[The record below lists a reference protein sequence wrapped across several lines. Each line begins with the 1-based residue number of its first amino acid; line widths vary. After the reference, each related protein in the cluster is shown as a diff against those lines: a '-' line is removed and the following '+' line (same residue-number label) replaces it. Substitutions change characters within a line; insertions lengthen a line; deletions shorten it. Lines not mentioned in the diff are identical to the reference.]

1 MSDSAPQ
8 IKDYYEGYWVGGRT
22 TYSGSNQGYASNFR
36 RWMAS
41 ELWDL
46 ATDAPIIEVG
56 CGDASFTRDLAQYST
71 SVTAIDISASQIAEN
86 SRALPRIKFVQH
98 DVAEPFP
105 FPDDAFEV
113 VWCSEVLEHLFNP
126 VFAVEEMHRVLRPGG
141 RLLVTVPYHGRFK
154 DILIALFKWDE
165 HFSPTNPH
173 IRFYTRRT
181 LGRMVANAG
190 FQSVRTRT
198 CGMGIPLRDALVP
211 TNILLSSTKA
221 SAAGS
226 E

>member
-8 IKDYYEGYWVGGRT
+8 IKDYYEGYWVSGRAT
-22 TYSGSNQGYASNFR
+22 FSGSNQGYASNFR

-71 SVTAIDISASQIAEN
+71 NVTAIDISASQIAEN
-86 SRALPRIKFVQH
+86 SRTFPRIKFVQH
-98 DVAEPFP
+98 DVAEQFP
-105 FPDDAFEV
+105 FPDDSFEV
-113 VWCSEVLEHLFNP
+113 IWCSEVLEHLFNP
-126 VFAVEEMHRVLRPGG
+126 VFAVEEMHRILRPGG

-154 DILIALFKWDE
+154 DVLIALFKWEE

-173 IRFYTRRT
+173 IRFYTRET

-190 FQSVRTRT
+190 FKSVRTRT
-198 CGMGIPLRDALVP
+198 CGMGIPFRDLFVP

-221 SAAGS
+221 STAES
-226 E
+226 

>member
-8 IKDYYEGYWVGGRT
+8 IKDYYEGYWTGGRA

-36 RWMAS
+36 RWMAL
-41 ELWDL
+41 ELWEL
-46 ATDAPIIEVG
+46 ATDAPVIEVG
-56 CGDASFTRDLAQYST
+56 CGDASFTRELAHYST
-71 SVTAIDISASQIAEN
+71 NVTALDISASQIADN
-86 SRALPRIKFVQH
+86 SRAFPRIKFVQH

-105 FPDDAFEV
+105 FPDNSFEV

-126 VFAVEEMHRVLRPGG
+126 VFAVEEMHRILRPGG

-154 DILIALFKWDE
+154 DVLIALFKWDV

-173 IRFYTRRT
+173 IRFYTTKT
-181 LGRMVANAG
+181 LSRMVEDAG
-190 FQSVRTRT
+190 FRSVRTRT
-198 CGMGIPLRDALVP
+198 CGMGIPLRDMFVP

-221 SAAGS
+221 PSDS
-226 E
+226 

>member
-8 IKDYYEGYWVGGRT
+8 IKDYYEGYWTGGRA
-22 TYSGSNQGYASNFR
+22 TYSGSNQGYAANFR

-41 ELWDL
+41 ELRGL
-46 ATDAPIIEVG
+46 APDAPIIEVG
-56 CGDASFTRDLAQYST
+56 CGDASFTRDLAQCST
-71 SVTAIDISASQIAEN
+71 NVTAIDICASQIEEN
-86 SRALPRIKFVQH
+86 SRAYPRIRFVQH
-98 DVAEPFP
+98 DVAEAFP

-113 VWCSEVLEHLFNP
+113 VWCSEVLEHLFDP
-126 VFAVEEMHRVLRPGG
+126 VFAVREMHRILRPGG

-154 DILIALFKWDE
+154 DVLIALFKWDK

-173 IRFYTRRT
+173 IRFYTRGT
-181 LGRMVANAG
+181 LGRMVSDAG

-198 CGMGIPLRDALVP
+198 CGMGIPLRDAFVA

-221 SAAGS
+221 SAAVS
-226 E
+226 